1 MRAFALC
8 CAVLVAAQTSRL
20 YAQGEGPAPLS
31 LLDVP
36 FISQSELLCGG
47 AAAAMVLRY
56 WGERGIAAESFA
68 DLVDRSAAGIR
79 TDALVADLRRRGWAA
94 TGIEG
99 DDPTLRA
106 ELARGRPVLAL
117 IEDRPSTFHYIVIL
131 AWHERG
137 VVFHDPARAPFL
149 VMSTGEFARR
159 WRAADRWMAVVVPDK
174 RPGLI
179 SREPGDISNPKS
191 QTPNPN
197 NPVSLTSPCDQLIA
211 EGIRQAQSSDLEAA
225 GRTLSSAIGC
235 PAAMRELAGV
245 RVLQKRWA
253 EAADLASA
261 AVAADERD
269 AYAWKVLGTSRF
281 VRNDR
286 LGALAAW
293 NHVGEPRLD
302 LARFDGLTRTRH
314 RVVERLVAVESGD
327 VLTAGRFM
335 RARRRL
341 AELPS
346 ATSTRLEYLPVPSGL
361 AELRGVVAERPLV
374 PSGRLSLA
382 AMGLSA
388 AATRELR
395 LTTGSVVGG
404 GEQVSVAWRF
414 WPRRPRVAIGVG
426 APAPWG
432 GVWSVTA
439 FSERQTFSVP
449 VAPPAERT
457 GARLRASDWLTG
469 HLGWSVVAGVDEWAA
484 GARYGT
490 LGASLRF
497 VSVDDRV
504 EARIAADAWSG
515 RTGFATGQAVVRARS
530 STDLRG
536 VVVVAAAAV
545 QGASDRAP
553 LDLWWAGDTGHV
565 RAALLRAHPALDE
578 GRLRADRLGRT
589 LAHGS
594 LEAQRWWM
602 IAGPVR
608 AAAAA
613 FGDMARTGHRVDG
626 GGLGDVDVG
635 FGARLAV
642 TGMPGIFRIDVGR
655 GLRDGA
661 TAVSFVYE
669 P

>member
-1 MRAFALC
+1 MRALALC
-8 CAVLVAAQTSRL
+8 CAVLVAAQTPHL
-20 YAQGEGPAPLS
+20 YAQGEGPTPLS

-36 FISQSELLCGG
+36 FMSQSELLCGG

-56 WGERGIAAESFA
+56 WGERGISAESFA

-79 TDALVADLRRRGWAA
+79 TDALVADLRRRGWVV

-99 DDPTLRA
+99 DDEVLRA

-117 IEDRPSTFHYIVIL
+117 IEDRPSTFHYVVIL

-159 WRAADRWMAVVVPDK
+159 WRAVDRWMAVVVPDK

-179 SREPGDISNPKS
+179 SEESGEISNPKS
-191 QTPNPN
+191 QPPHPN
-197 NPVSLTSPCDQLIA
+197 NRVSLTSPCDQLIT
-211 EGIRQAQSSDLEAA
+211 EGVRQAESNDLAA
-225 GRTLSSAIGC
+225 AERTLSSAIDC

-261 AVAADERD
+261 AVAADVRD

-281 VRNDR
+281 VQDDH
-286 LGALAAW
+286 LGALDAW
-293 NHVGEPRLD
+293 NQVGEPRLD
-302 LARFDGLTRTRH
+302 LLRFDGLTRTRH
-314 RVVERLVAVESGD
+314 RVVERLVAVEGGD
-327 VLTAGRFM
+327 VLTPGRFM

-346 ATSTRLEYLPVPSGL
+346 ATSTRLEYVPVPSGL

-374 PSGRLSLA
+374 PAGRLSLA
-382 AMGLSA
+382 AIGLSA

-395 LTTGSVVGG
+395 LTAGSVVGG
-404 GEQVSVAWRF
+404 GEQLSVAWRF

-432 GVWSVTA
+432 GVWSVDA
-439 FSERQTFSVP
+439 FFERQPFSVP
-449 VAPPAERT
+449 VAPSAERT
-457 GARLRASDWLTG
+457 GARLGASDWLTG
-469 HLGWSVVAGVDEWAA
+469 HLRWSVAAGVDEWTA
-484 GARYGT
+484 GERRGT

-497 VSVDDRV
+497 VSLDDRV
-504 EARIAADAWSG
+504 DARIGADAWPG
-515 RTGFATGQAVVRARS
+515 RDGFATGQAVVRARS

-536 VVVVAAAAV
+536 VVLLAAAAV
-545 QGASDRAP
+545 QGASRRVP

-565 RAALLRAHPALDE
+565 RTALLRAHPVLDE
-578 GRLRADRLGRT
+578 GRLRVDRLGRT
-589 LAHGS
+589 LVHGS
-594 LEAQRWWM
+594 LEAQRWWV

-613 FGDMARTGHRVDG
+613 FADMGHTGYRFEG
-626 GGLGDVDVG
+626 RAQGDVDVG
-635 FGARLAV
+635 FGVRLAV
-642 TGMPGIFRIDVGR
+642 TGMPGIFRVDVGR

>member
-8 CAVLVAAQTSRL
+8 CAVLVAAQPSHL

-36 FISQSELLCGG
+36 YISQSELLCGG

-99 DDPTLRA
+99 DDEAMRA

-149 VMSTGEFARR
+149 VMSTAEFDRR

-174 RPGLI
+174 KPGVI
-179 SREPGDISNPKS
+179 EEPSEISNPKS

-197 NPVSLTSPCDQLIA
+197 NRVSLTSPCDQLIA
-211 EGIRQAQSSDLEAA
+211 EGVRQAQSNDLEAA
-225 GRTLSSAIGC
+225 ERTLSSAIGC

-281 VRNDR
+281 VQNDR

-302 LARFDGLTRTRH
+302 LLRFDGLTRTRH
-314 RVVERLVAVESGD
+314 RVVERLVAVEGGD

-341 AELPS
+341 AGLPS
-346 ATSTRLEYLPVPSGL
+346 ATSTRLEYVPVASGL

-374 PSGRLSLA
+374 PAGRLSLA
-382 AMGLSA
+382 AVGLSA

-395 LTTGSVVGG
+395 LTTGSFAGG

-414 WPRRPRVAIGVG
+414 WPRRPRLAVG
-426 APAPWG
+426 LDAPAPWG
-432 GVWSVTA
+432 GVWNVHA
-439 FSERQTFSVP
+439 FSERQPFSVP

-457 GARLRASDWLTG
+457 GARLGASDWLTG
-469 HLGWSVVAGVDEWAA
+469 HLGWSVAAGVDEWAA
-484 GARYGT
+484 GERHAT

-497 VSVDDRV
+497 VSLDDRV
-504 EARIAADAWSG
+504 DARIGADAWPG
-515 RTGFATGQAVVRARS
+515 RAGFATGQAVVRVRS
-530 STDLRG
+530 STDLLG
-536 VVVVAAAAV
+536 VVFVAAAAV
-545 QGASDRAP
+545 QHASRRAP

-565 RAALLRAHPALDE
+565 RAALLRAHPVLDE
-578 GRLRADRLGRT
+578 GRLRVDRLGRT

-594 LEAQRWWM
+594 LEAQRWWVVR
-602 IAGPVR
+602 GPVR

-613 FGDMARTGHRVDG
+613 FGDTGLTSHRFEG
-626 GGLGDVDVG
+626 RAQGDVDVG
-635 FGARLAV
+635 FGVRLAV
-642 TGMPGIFRIDVGR
+642 TGMPGIFRMDVAR

-661 TAVSFVYE
+661 TAVSVIYE

>member
-8 CAVLVAAQTSRL
+8 CAVLVAAQTPHL
-20 YAQGEGPAPLS
+20 YAQGKGPAPLS

-36 FISQSELLCGG
+36 YISQSELLCGG

-99 DDPTLRA
+99 DDEAMRA

-117 IEDRPSTFHYIVIL
+117 IEDRPSTFHYVVIL

-149 VMSTGEFARR
+149 VMSTAEFDRR
-159 WRAADRWMAVVVPDK
+159 WRAADRWMAVVVPDRK
-174 RPGLI
+174 PGLI
-179 SREPGDISNPKS
+179 EGPSELSNPKS

-197 NPVSLTSPCDQLIA
+197 NRVSLASPCDQLIA
-211 EGIRQAQSSDLEAA
+211 EGVRQAQSNDLEAA
-225 GRTLSSAIGC
+225 ERTLSSAIGC

-281 VRNDR
+281 VQNDR

-302 LARFDGLTRTRH
+302 LLRFDGLTRTRH
-314 RVVERLVAVESGD
+314 RVVERLVAVEGGD
-327 VLTAGRFM
+327 LLTAGRFI

-346 ATSTRLEYLPVPSGL
+346 AMSTRLEYVPVASGL

-374 PSGRLSLA
+374 LAGRLSLA
-382 AMGLSA
+382 VVGLSA

-395 LTTGSVVGG
+395 LTTGSFVGG

-414 WPRRPRVAIGVG
+414 WPRRPRLAVG
-426 APAPWG
+426 LDAPAPWG
-432 GVWSVTA
+432 GVWNVHA
-439 FSERQTFSVP
+439 FSERQPFSVP

-457 GARLRASDWLTG
+457 GARLGASDWLTG
-469 HLGWSVVAGVDEWAA
+469 HLGWSLAAGVDEWAA
-484 GARYGT
+484 GEKHGT

-497 VSVDDRV
+497 VSLDDRV
-504 EARIAADAWSG
+504 DARIGADAWLG
-515 RTGFATGQAVVRARS
+515 RDGFSTGQAVVRARS

-536 VVVVAAAAV
+536 AVFVAAATV
-545 QGASDRAP
+545 QGATGRAP

-565 RAALLRAHPALDE
+565 RAALLRAHPVLDE
-578 GRLRADRLGRT
+578 GRLRVDRLGRT
-589 LAHGS
+589 LVHGS
-594 LEAQRWWM
+594 LEAQRWWV
-602 IAGPVR
+602 ITGPVR
-608 AAAAA
+608 AAAAM
-613 FGDMARTGHRVDG
+613 FGDMGHTGHRFEG
-626 GGLGDVDVG
+626 RAQGDVDVG

-642 TGMPGIFRIDVGR
+642 TGMPGIFRADVAR

-661 TAVSFVYE
+661 TAVSVIYE